1 MKKRTSFL
9 IGILSVMLTAVILLS
24 SLMTAASA
32 QTVDRLL
39 GDVDNDN
46 SVTVLDSTAVQKS
59 LAFMITLDNN
69 SKFAA
74 DVDADGFMTVIDA
87 TAIQKWLAHY
97 EISYPIGEPIVI
109 EDPTQPEETQPEET
123 QPPYTIPPYTAN
135 EFEDEVIRLT
145 NEQRAE
151 NGLPALKKNNDLC
164 YLAHLKSQ
172 DMHDKLYFDH
182 TSPTYG
188 DPFEM
193 MDDFGV
199 SFWYAG
205 ENIAAGQ
212 RTPQAVVT
220 AWMNSPG
227 HRANILTKEFKEIG
241 VGCYQ
246 GENGFKIYWTQMFI
260 G

>member
-9 IGILSVMLTAVILLS
+9 IGILSVMMTAVILLS
-24 SLMTAASA
+24 CLMTGVSA
-32 QTVDRLL
+32 QVIDRLL

-46 SVTVLDSTAVQKS
+46 SVTVLDATAVQKS
-59 LAFMITLDNN
+59 LAFMAILDNN
-69 SKFAA
+69 AKVAA
-74 DVDADGFMTVIDA
+74 DVDGDGYMTVIDA
-87 TAIQKWLAHY
+87 TTIQKWLAHY
-97 EISYPIGEPIVI
+97 EIFYPIGEPMVI
-109 EDPTQPEETQPEET
+109 EDPTEPEETQS
-123 QPPYTIPPYTAN
+123 PYTIPPYNAN
-135 EFEDEVIRLT
+135 EYENEVIRLT

-151 NGLPALKKNNDLC
+151 NGLPALEKNNDLC

-188 DPFEM
+188 DPFQM
-193 MDDFGV
+193 MDDYGI

-227 HRANILTKEFKEIG
+227 HRANILTREFK
-241 VGCYQ
+241 
-246 GENGFKIYWTQMFI
+246 
-260 G
+260 